1 MEASIEHLS
10 RGTVRHV
17 DVLLAVAEPYYRAL
31 ETLGRTVPLAR
42 ELAIPH
48 IYAVA
53 NKLRSD
59 RDAEMI
65 RNYAARLGVDLIGMI
80 PYDEAAQEAD
90 RRNRALVDH
99 DPNSSAVRAISEIAD
114 ALRAVERGKVA
125 AVS

>member
-31 ETLGRTVPLAR
+31 ETLSRTIPLAR
-42 ELAIPH
+42 ELGIPS

-59 RDAEMI
+59 RDAAMI
-65 RNYAARLGVDLIGMI
+65 REYARRLGVELIGMI
-80 PYDEAAQEAD
+80 PYDDAAQEAD
-90 RRNRALVDH
+90 RRNQALVDY
-99 DPNSSAVRAISEIAD
+99 DADSAAVSEIRKMVDTLAAHKRD
-114 ALRAVERGKVA
+114 EVA